1 MTLCLAGWLRR
12 GALAWG
18 VGVERAALVV
28 ACMLCATVVQAQGER
43 PLAAPIPAAAPAPVV
58 LLTTYVVSPARL
70 AKLVAGAQQ
79 AGVPLQVLPAE
90 QSSPQALQQALQTA
104 QLLVVDA
111 PHSSVAQAVAAQFGE
126 VISRAKTPYVVVGEF
141 ATVAKNQPLVLA
153 PLMAQRGVG
162 AAWAQRL
169 REYWRFGGTRNLGHA
184 MAALQQDSARTSAE
198 TLPAAVQ
205 LPPAGVYHPALAQIE
220 TNVQAL
226 EKLPSFKPNRP
237 VAPAEIAQAAPK
249 TVAIAVNNAV
259 FTSDDTPWLDSLIA
273 ALEQRG
279 LRAYAF
285 YGPRQQKDLFWSMTH
300 TPDGAP
306 NGTPGGRRVAD
317 VLINA
322 ALVFNP
328 TERKAEL
335 ERIGIPVLQTM
346 PALAMDGAQ
355 WAASKEGL
363 AISDVSYYY
372 TPAELS
378 GMVDAMLITARHSE
392 SGALQPIAAQINAVA
407 DKAAALARLQQTP
420 PAQRKVAMLVYN
432 YPAGEGNFGASFL
445 NVPKSL
451 HTMLGA
457 MQGAG
462 YQTTAPASD
471 DITRQVQATMAAFYK
486 PEQAQALLAQGLA
499 DTLPLA
505 DYLKWFRA
513 LSKDT
518 QARIEA
524 YWGAPEKS
532 TMLRS
537 ADAQPS
543 PAQRSLTP
551 HESAFIIPRLLL
563 GNVVVM
569 PQPLRYEVTTSNNTL
584 AQRKKKIGHR
594 SAVPLSHNYLA
605 TYLWIRTQLG
615 AHALVHV
622 GTHGTLEWAPGKE
635 RALSTQDDPLLA
647 LGDVP
652 NIYPYIMDNLGEA
665 ITAKRRGRAVLV
677 SHSTPMFSPAGFRPK
692 AHDMHDLMHDW
703 ETVAP
708 GPTKVELESRLIDHF
723 VEQQYHRDLGWPQ
736 EKIRGDFAGFMEL
749 LHPYL
754 DELAQTAQPLGLATF
769 GEVPSPERRLLMVL
783 QTLRK
788 PLIDALGEDIDEVF
802 LLDAGKLLQSRPAR
816 WLKLALTDAQ
826 AASLLDLRAVDAAE
840 RAAKHTAGSSVPNR
854 AEGKLLDPKVLLA
867 LAIKAQ
873 QLDAALAKN
882 EEISGFLA
890 ALDGKH
896 LAASYGGDPVR
907 NPESLP
913 TGRNLYGFD
922 ASRVPT
928 RQAWDTG
935 VAAFDAWMAQHRK
948 DHTGQWPEKIA
959 FTLWAGE
966 TMRHQGVM
974 ESQAFYALGVKPR
987 WDEAGRVV
995 GIDTLAPNELNRPR
1009 IDVLLSVTGS
1019 YRDQLPTV
1027 MRWLDVAVRQVAAL
1041 PAKDNFVARNS
1052 QAVAKKLLK
1061 EGASP
1066 TQAQAWSTARVFS
1079 NEQGAY
1085 GTGLSEGTLA
1095 TDTWAKS
1102 DKAGGDAQLAQLYMA
1117 RMGHG
1122 FVDGQGTAGGDSS
1135 SAEQATAAMA
1145 GTAAIARQKAYASNL
1160 AQVDA
1165 ALLSRTSNTY
1175 GVLTSDDPFQYLGG
1189 IALAVRQLTGRD
1201 PALYVQNLRDE
1212 SEIKTDSAAMAIN
1225 KEMQT
1230 RYLHPQWIKAQQAE
1244 GYSGTLQVL
1253 KTANFLWGW
1262 QVTAPQEVRQDHWQS
1277 LHNVYVRDQYQLGT
1291 RKWLEG
1297 DNRAAFAQTLERM
1310 LDAVRLN
1317 YWQPDDTTRKE
1328 LVQAYTEA
1336 LKATGLRESNAQVQR
1351 FAAQQMQ
1358 ASGALLPVSPK
1369 VASRTGKTAAAIT
1382 KTAATDKQPQTSAPI
1397 DSAAAGEIVV
1407 KGLVLEPKVMEAP
1420 QPGPAPV
1427 VLSLAGMLGVALL
1440 LLTGAWRQS
1449 CRVQGSR

>member
-1 MTLCLAGWLRR
+1 MSLSWRNLGVVLTLGL
-12 GALAWG
+12 
-18 VGVERAALVV
+18 ALVG
-28 ACMLCATVVQAQGER
+28 LNVQAQGVK
-43 PLAAPIPAAAPAPVV
+43 PVPATAPVV
-58 LLTTYVVSPARL
+58 LLTTYVVTPARL

-79 AGVPLQVLPAE
+79 AGVPLQVLSAE
-90 QSSPQALQQALQTA
+90 QDSPQALQHALSTA

-111 PHSSVAQAVAAQFGE
+111 PHSSVAQAVAAKFGE
-126 VISRAKTPYVVVGEF
+126 GISHAKTPYVVVGEF
-141 ATVAKNQPLVLA
+141 ATVAKNQPPVLPPLV
-153 PLMAQRGVG
+153 AQRGVG

-169 REYWRFGGTRNLGHA
+169 REYWRFGGARNLGLA
-184 MAALQQDSARTSAE
+184 MATLQQPGPRTSADA
-198 TLPAAVQ
+198 LPAAAQ
-205 LPPAGVYHPALAQIE
+205 LPPAGLYHPSWAQIE
-220 TNVQAL
+220 GNTRAL
-226 EKLPSFKPNRP
+226 EKLPFYKSNRP
-237 VAPAEIAQAAPK
+237 LAPVDAVQAAPK

-259 FTSDDTPWLDSLIA
+259 FASDDTPWLDSLIA

-285 YGPRQQKDLFWSMTH
+285 YGPRQQKDLFFQMTH
-300 TPDGAP
+300 APDGQ
-306 NGTPGGRRVAD
+306 RVAD

-346 PALAMDGAQ
+346 PALAMDATQ
-355 WAASKEGL
+355 WAQSRDGL
-363 AISDVSYYY
+363 ALSDVSYYY
-372 TPAELS
+372 TPSELA
-378 GMVDAMLITARHSE
+378 GMTDAMLITARDAVTGS
-392 SGALQPIAAQINAVA
+392 LQAIPAQINAVA

-420 PAQRKVAMLVYN
+420 PAQRRVALLVYN
-432 YPAGEGNFGASFL
+432 YPLGEGNFGASFL

-451 HTMLGA
+451 HNMLGA

-462 YQTTAPASD
+462 YQTSAPPAE
-471 DITRQVQATMAAFYK
+471 DITKQVQATMAAFYK
-486 PEQAQALLAQGLA
+486 PDAAQTLLAQGLA

-505 DYLKWFRA
+505 RYLAWFRA
-513 LSKDT
+513 LPPDVQRRT
-518 QARIEA
+518 EA
-524 YWGAPEKS
+524 YWGPPEQAA
-532 TMLRS
+532 MLR
-537 ADAQPS
+537 AKDVTQTEA
-543 PAQRSLTP
+543 
-551 HESAFIIPRLLL
+551 AFIIPRVLL

-569 PQPLRYEVTTSNNTL
+569 PQPLRHELTAANTP
-584 AQRKKKIGHR
+584 AQRQKKIGHR
-594 SAVPLSHNYLA
+594 STVPLSHNYLA

-635 RALSTQDDPLLA
+635 RGLSTQDDPLLA

-692 AHDMHDLMHDW
+692 AHEMHDLMHDW

-708 GPTKVELESRLIDHF
+708 GPTKVELESRLIDNF
-723 VEQQYHRDLGWPQ
+723 VEQQYHRDLGWTQ
-736 EKIRGDFAGFMEL
+736 DKIRSNFAGFMEL

-769 GEVPSPERRLLMVL
+769 GEVPPPERRLLTVL
-783 QTLRK
+783 QTMRK
-788 PLIDALGEDIDEVF
+788 PLIEALGEDIDEVF
-802 LLDAGKLLQSRPAR
+802 LLDASKLMQSRPAR
-816 WLKLALTDAQ
+816 WLQVALKDAQ
-826 AASLLDLRAVDAAE
+826 AASVLDLRIADAAAL
-840 RAAKHTAGSSVPNR
+840 AAKHSGGSSVPNR
-854 AEGKLLDPKVLLA
+854 AEGKALDPKVLLA
-867 LAIKAQ
+867 LALKAQ
-873 QLDAALAKN
+873 QLDAALAN
-882 EEISGFLA
+882 NQEITGFLT

-922 ASRVPT
+922 PSRVPT

-935 VAAFDAWMAQHRK
+935 VAAFDAWMAQHRQ
-948 DHTGQWPEKIA
+948 DHQGQWPAKIA

-995 GIDTLAPNELNRPR
+995 GIDTIPASELKRPR
-1009 IDVLLSVTGS
+1009 VDVLLSVTGS
-1019 YRDQLPTV
+1019 YRDQFPTV
-1027 MRWLDVAVRQVAAL
+1027 MRWLDAAVRQVAVL
-1041 PAKDNFVARNS
+1041 PVKDNFVASNT
-1052 QAVAKKLLK
+1052 QAVVQKLLK

-1066 TQAQAWSTARVFS
+1066 TQAQAWSTTRVFS
-1079 NEQGAY
+1079 NEQGGY
-1085 GTGLSEGTLA
+1085 GTGLSEGTLG

-1102 DKAGGDAQLAQLYMA
+1102 DKGGGDAQLAQLYID

-1122 FVDGQGTAGGDSS
+1122 VMDGQGAGGSS
-1135 SAEQATAAMA
+1135 GNAA
-1145 GTAAIARQKAYASNL
+1145 GAANGEIARQKAYASNL

-1201 PALYVQNLRDE
+1201 PSLYVQNLRDD
-1212 SEIKTDSAAMAIN
+1212 SEIKTDSAASAIN

-1277 LHNVYVRDQYQLGT
+1277 LHNVYVRDQYKLGT
-1291 RKWLEG
+1291 RQWLEG

-1317 YWQPDDTTRKE
+1317 YWQPDAATRKE
-1328 LVQAYTEA
+1328 LVQAYSEA
-1336 LKATGLRESNAQVQR
+1336 LKATGLTESNPQVQR
-1351 FAAQQMQ
+1351 FAEQELNPSVAQ
-1358 ASGALLPVSPK
+1358 PV
-1369 VASRTGKTAAAIT
+1369 TAAPAQST
-1382 KTAATDKQPQTSAPI
+1382 PKPLKSAPATHAKP
-1397 DSAAAGEIVV
+1397 DSSVAEPEGQMPV
-1407 KGLVLEPKVMEAP
+1407 KGLRMEPQAQVDKPDVTAP
-1420 QPGPAPV
+1420 AV
-1427 VLSLAGMLGVALL
+1427 VNALAALLGTALL
-1440 LLTGAWRQS
+1440 LGLGAWRQS
-1449 CRVQGSR
+1449 RRGRQPVPR